1 MNKHTFPSSQRRGGA
16 TAARLTRRVVSLAE
30 TFRRSDHPVCAASL
44 LAVGASTPP
53 LRGGEYSLLNHNFL
67 ISPQRPRK
75 RSPQKYLDQMP
86 FVFRRAL
93 LVVDHVGRLSECF
106 SGQGQIALDFGA
118 GAGQEVF
125 RGR

>member
-1 MNKHTFPSSQRRGGA
+1 MGGCA
-16 TAARLTRRVVSLAE
+16 TKEMPRSHRSGADGVVRPAYPR
-30 TFRRSDHPVCAASL
+30 FRRSDHPVCAASL

-86 FVFRRAL
+86 FVFRRTL
-93 LVVDHVGRLSECF
+93 LVVDHIGRLSECF

-118 GAGQEVF
+118 GAGQQVF
-125 RGR
+125 RSR